1 MSTVYMVYTYVCVCV
16 CGGGGGVG
24 GCEVLIHT
32 NVNVIGKSEHW
43 NKSNKLDYWLSYWLI
58 TDLLFTR
65 VNNMFSFSRNCFI
78 KTNGKLEVICHAD
91 KLRWYAS
98 TEWIENLST
107 FPTSDSKLK
116 TTLSIAH
123 SLSYNILNL
132 GTKWSHNNRD
142 TAQRSLPCRFMFVK
156 KSDLP

>member
-1 MSTVYMVYTYVCVCV
+1 MV
-16 CGGGGGVG
+16 
-24 GCEVLIHT
+24 
-32 NVNVIGKSEHW
+32 NFFNNNFK
-43 NKSNKLDYWLSYWLI
+43 SYWMQRKFRTI
-58 TDLLFTR
+58 ID
-65 VNNMFSFSRNCFI
+65 VAFSGFLWIALPWYVLMPWSHLCVKSPRKSHVLKRNYR
-78 KTNGKLEVICHAD
+78 NQNKLEVICHAD

-156 KSDLP
+156 KKSDLP